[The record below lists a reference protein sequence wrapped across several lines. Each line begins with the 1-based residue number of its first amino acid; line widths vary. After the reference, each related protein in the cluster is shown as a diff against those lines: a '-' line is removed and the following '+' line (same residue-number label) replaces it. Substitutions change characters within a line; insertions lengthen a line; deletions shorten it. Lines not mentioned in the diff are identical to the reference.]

1 MSENQKG
8 REGGENKQ
16 ANTGAAASC
25 RFKNNAITEEP
36 ASLQSYSHSTGA
48 KLSRSIYVYIAPQAY
63 AAGSKTMQRQ
73 KGLQACSHI

>member
-1 MSENQKG
+1 MEKTNKANSE
-8 REGGENKQ
+8 
-16 ANTGAAASC
+16 AAASC

-36 ASLQSYSHSTGA
+36 ASLQSYSHSTGP

-73 KGLQACSHI
+73 KGLQASSHI